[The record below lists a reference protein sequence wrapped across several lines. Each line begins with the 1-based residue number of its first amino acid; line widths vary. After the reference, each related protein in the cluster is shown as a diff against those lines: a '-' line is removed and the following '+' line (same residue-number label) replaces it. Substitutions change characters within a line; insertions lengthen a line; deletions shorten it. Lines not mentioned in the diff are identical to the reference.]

1 VETDVSEEKR
11 YSLIN
16 VRMPKGVMER
26 VATALERIV
35 SILEVV
41 YHDEITPREPP
52 PKVKPGRLFVQTP
65 DHLVEVQEEARRRG
79 QDSEPEYDDRVG
91 HGEAHDT

>member
-1 VETDVSEEKR
+1 VVERIAS
-11 YSLIN
+11 
-16 VRMPKGVMER
+16 
-26 VATALERIV
+26 ALEGIKA
-35 SILEVV
+35 ILEVV
-41 YHDEITPREPP
+41 YRDDLSPREPP